1 MSAGGSQ
8 RSWALVAAGA
18 AVLLIG
24 SMFLEWYTL
33 ELPEGVRQPG
43 ADLPTFTGFEGL
55 ERADVAIVLAAAVA
69 IVIAVTVAAALA
81 SPALAIA
88 LVSVS
93 LFAFAVVLYRGVIS
107 PPGLVFLGVGFDMK
121 VSFGWF
127 VSLAAS
133 VLMIVAGALTYVAGP
148 RLGLG
153 AGEQA
158 SERAE

>member
-8 RSWALVAAGA
+8 RSWALVAGGA

-55 ERADVAIVLAAAVA
+55 ERADVAIVVAAAVA
-69 IVIAVTVAAALA
+69 IVIAVTVAAAVA
-81 SPALAIA
+81 TPALALA
-88 LVSVS
+88 LVAVS
-93 LFAFAVVLYRGVIS
+93 LFAVAVVLYRGVIS
-107 PPGLVFLGVGFDMK
+107 PPGLVFLGVDFDMN

-133 VLMIVAGALTYVAGP
+133 VLMIVAGALTYVTGR
-148 RLGLG
+148 RLGLE
-153 AGEQA
+153 AGEPA
-158 SERAE
+158 SERAD